1 MPLNLKTLVNMQR
14 VRLWLTGL
22 LAGLLLLVSIGIRAH
37 DTPVVSLTLTE
48 IDAGRY
54 SLSWS
59 PADIDAALHVA
70 FPGHCELQ
78 VQVLACGRK
87 GLVGRLKV
95 DGLGRRYAA
104 VVLLVRALPGEA
116 AAQTYTLTAA
126 QQEIM
131 LEPAAGNRLRH
142 TAAVYLPLGIEHIVL
157 GVDHLLFVL
166 GLLLLTRGLADLVK
180 TITAFTL
187 AHSVSLAVAVFGW
200 ITVNEVLVNA
210 LIALSIA
217 VLAVEV
223 VHRQRGRTGWSQRAP
238 WVVAFGFGLLHG
250 LGFAGGLVSLGL
262 DQHTL
267 VGALVFFNLGVEAG
281 QLLFVGLV
289 LGMFASYRSL
299 GVILSERICTGAI
312 YGVGAIASYWFV
324 ARVSMMFSG

>member
-14 VRLWLTGL
+14 ARLWLTGL
-22 LAGLLLLVSIGIRAH
+22 VAGLLLLVSAGIRAH

-59 PADIDAALHVA
+59 PDDIDAALHVA

-78 VQVLACGRK
+78 AQVLACGSQGMMGK
-87 GLVGRLKV
+87 LTV
-95 DGLGRRYAA
+95 DGLGKRYAA
-104 VVLLVRALPGEA
+104 VVVRVPAQPGERDPRI
-116 AAQTYTLTAA
+116 YTLTAA
-126 QQEIM
+126 QQDIM
-131 LEPAAGNRLRH
+131 LVPAAGNTLRH

-166 GLLLLTRGLADLVK
+166 GLLMLTRGLADLVK

-187 AHSVSLAVAVFGW
+187 AHSVSLAAAVFSW
-200 ITVNEVLVNA
+200 ITVNEALVNA

-223 VHRQRGRTGWSQRAP
+223 VHRQRGRIGWSQRAP
-238 WVVAFGFGLLHG
+238 WLVAFGFGLLHG

-267 VGALVFFNLGVEAG
+267 VGALLFFNLGVEAG

-289 LGMFASYRSL
+289 LGMVASYRSL
-299 GVILSERICTGAI
+299 GVILSDRICTGAI

-324 ARVSMMFSG
+324 ARVAMMFSG